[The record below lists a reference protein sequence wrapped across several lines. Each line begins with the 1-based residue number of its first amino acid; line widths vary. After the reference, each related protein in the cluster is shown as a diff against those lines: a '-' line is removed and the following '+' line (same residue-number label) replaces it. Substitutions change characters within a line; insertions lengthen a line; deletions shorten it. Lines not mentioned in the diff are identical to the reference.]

1 MRPIRQQV
9 EAMAAA
15 LATPEASIPRELVK
29 TALQV
34 ILGSVDLARCFS
46 PDSETCI
53 IWEEL
58 NNKLQAFCL
67 FEHVD
72 SILSIAYDRRL
83 SLTEMIDRAS
93 ALDPYFAVWAT
104 EGVGHYFTDL
114 HLQKQALPLG
124 LLTETGRGPATERMV
139 PLHSGMALS
148 LAEFLLG
155 RFSSSCGRD
164 CSDAV
169 NTFIEACHHNCKA
182 GYFGI
187 GYEGMGFVTRIL
199 HPRLLAPIDSHLS
212 RFWPEVLTYFWHGVG
227 RASYF
232 SPLNFMP
239 CEGSS
244 LAGLEMAMRDA
255 PHLLAKRNVI
265 AGFAWAST
273 LINIRHPNIIAALL
287 QNCREMPELDAFL
300 KGVQSALVAWCGSTP
315 QHDFLYTFCQ
325 YRPQTSD
332 QYFLQFWDSHVVK
345 PGEEVLKE
353 YRSMEAAKR
362 VGDLFHC

>member
-1 MRPIRQQV
+1 MREIRQQI

-15 LATPEASIPRELVK
+15 FATPEAPIPRDLVK
-29 TALQV
+29 TALQL
-34 ILGSVDLARCFS
+34 ILGSVDLARSFS
-46 PDSETCI
+46 FDSETGNA
-53 IWEEL
+53 WGEL
-58 NNKLQAFCL
+58 NNKLQAYCL

-72 SILSIAYDRRL
+72 SILGIAYDKRL
-83 SLTEMIDRAS
+83 SLTEMIVRAS
-93 ALDPYFAVWAT
+93 ALDPYFSVWAT

-114 HLQKQALPLG
+114 HLQKQILPEN
-124 LLTETGRGPATERMV
+124 LLTEAGQGLASARMV

-148 LAEFLLG
+148 LAEFSLG
-155 RFSSSCGRD
+155 RLNSGGNCAH
-164 CSDAV
+164 AV
-169 NTFIEACHHNCKA
+169 NCFIEACQHNCKA

-187 GYEGMGFVTRIL
+187 GYEGLGFVTRIL
-199 HPRLLAPIDSHLS
+199 HPRLLGPIDSHLS

-227 RASYF
+227 RAIYF

-273 LINIRHPNIIAALL
+273 LINIRHPKIIATLL
-287 QNCREMPELDAFL
+287 QNCREMPELDAFVN
-300 KGVQSALVAWCGSTP
+300 GVQSALVAWCGSTP
-315 QHDFLYTFCQ
+315 EHDFLDTFCQ